1 MVKKLEQK
9 SVKNNINDDRYKEY
23 KKKKIFKM
31 IYVILSLMII
41 ILEILALFNVISMYW
56 GLGIFILLVILK
68 KSYENN

>member
-9 SVKNNINDDRYKEY
+9 LVKNNINDDRYKEY

-68 KSYENN
+68 KKL